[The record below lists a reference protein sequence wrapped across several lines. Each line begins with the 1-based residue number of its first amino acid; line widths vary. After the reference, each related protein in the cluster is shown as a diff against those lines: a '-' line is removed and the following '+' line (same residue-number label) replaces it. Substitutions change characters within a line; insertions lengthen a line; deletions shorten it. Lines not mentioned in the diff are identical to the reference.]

1 MSVTILRSLPDEKRI
16 LYVSTEKPAEKTQ
29 KPTWHI
35 WLNEQGES
43 KKIFS
48 TTASLTLLGWSA
60 SGGEINLAMTDGVMK
75 AIPQDVKFLQ
85 VSINGGNR
93 IITTFKNIY
102 SKSMTLSKDGKTV
115 AFTARQNDK
124 DDIWI
129 APTNNGKAKKI
140 TANGNSRLYFGS
152 LEWSPDGKTIFFDKQ
167 DETSIISMFEN
178 FR

>member
-1 MSVTILRSLPDEKRI
+1 M
-16 LYVSTEKPAEKTQ
+16 
-29 KPTWHI
+29 
-35 WLNEQGES
+35 
-43 KKIFS
+43 
-48 TTASLTLLGWSA
+48 
-60 SGGEINLAMTDGVMK
+60 AMTDGVMK